1 MLGLSVMLIWS
12 GCAQSTVT
20 TDVVVDE
27 IPTSLLLSREEVLA
41 VLDELEQ
48 VRTSIKRDGKNAQL
62 YYQAGLLEE
71 RLERWGDALRD
82 FQAAIER
89 NSKFAEAYYH
99 AGFVAERVDE
109 TYELDPESGERGR
122 TVGGPMH
129 RYAVDAYKRA
139 LASKPNYP
147 DAQYRLCMAYL
158 LSKDLSRAVDAY
170 QKFKVLEPGTSRE
183 RELLSRVYDLQ
194 RAQKKD

>member
-62 YYQAGLLEE
+62 YYQAGLLE
-71 RLERWGDALRD
+71 
-82 FQAAIER
+82 
-89 NSKFAEAYYH
+89 
-99 AGFVAERVDE
+99 
-109 TYELDPESGERGR
+109 
-122 TVGGPMH
+122 
-129 RYAVDAYKRA
+129 
-139 LASKPNYP
+139 
-147 DAQYRLCMAYL
+147 
-158 LSKDLSRAVDAY
+158 
-170 QKFKVLEPGTSRE
+170 
-183 RELLSRVYDLQ
+183 
-194 RAQKKD
+194 